1 MVAVRWSWV
10 AVVNEVLARLS
21 RDPVDMFA
29 EMEAARRAA
38 RHMRR
43 AASVSRCRICRH
55 PVHAHALL
63 GGVRVCTKSWDGGP
77 PSCRE
82 CARLRRRRS

>member
-1 MVAVRWSWV
+1 MAYRDL
-10 AVVNEVLARLS
+10 NEVLARLS
-21 RDPVDMFA
+21 RDHVDVFA

-55 PVHAHALL
+55 PVHAHALVD
-63 GGVRVCTKSWDGGP
+63 GVRVCTRSRDGGP

>member
-1 MVAVRWSWV
+1 MAYRDL
-10 AVVNEVLARLS
+10 NEVLARLS
-21 RDPVDMFA
+21 RDPVDVFA

-38 RHMRR
+38 RQIHR
-43 AASVSRCRICRH
+43 AASVTRCRICQH

-63 GGVRVCTKSWDGGP
+63 GGVRVCARSRDGGP